1 MTGRIRARERA
12 GVAPGGAGPFG
23 MRGPARP
30 YDAAM
35 TPRKDNIH
43 LFEKILAFNI
53 YLWYCITVCERSA
66 VMARTGRAQK
76 MKNT

>member
-12 GVAPGGAGPFG
+12 GVAPGGAGPFE
-23 MRGPARP
+23 MQGPARP
-30 YDAAM
+30 YDAAV

-53 YLWYCITVCERSA
+53 YLW
-66 VMARTGRAQK
+66 
-76 MKNT
+76 

>member
-12 GVAPGGAGPFG
+12 GGGVAPGGAGPFG

-30 YDAAM
+30 YGAAVP
-35 TPRKDNIH
+35 PRKDHIH

-53 YLWYCITVCERSA
+53 YLW
-66 VMARTGRAQK
+66 
-76 MKNT
+76 

>member
-12 GVAPGGAGPFG
+12 GVAP
-23 MRGPARP
+23 P
-30 YDAAM
+30 YDAAV

-53 YLWYCITVCERSA
+53 YLW
-66 VMARTGRAQK
+66 
-76 MKNT
+76 